1 MDLNL
6 ENKRL
11 MKYTIFLRISFTV
24 VLLGLVF
31 LSVKQCERI
40 NRLEYEIEVID
51 NNSAALADSL
61 QYYKDSNGL
70 LSAEKLAFQLSVQD
84 LKDSLWFE
92 RNKEPITVIKYKTKI
107 VEKIITEP
115 QLVYDTVTHSS
126 QILWAGEK
134 NYGQSSFAFNAVI
147 PYTIQDSTLRLGSS
161 SLDFI
166 QNLWCRASLVYDK
179 RQGNIRVN
187 LATDY
192 PGVTF
197 NETQGILVDD
207 SEYLNNLKYN
217 SRRTWGISIQL
228 GYGISKDGLS
238 PYLGFG
244 ISYMPRWLQF

>member
-1 MDLNL
+1 MNL

-11 MKYTIFLRISFTV
+11 TKYIAFLKISLIV
-24 VLLGLVF
+24 VLLGLIF

-40 NRLEYEIEVID
+40 NKLEHEIEVMD
-51 NNSAALADSL
+51 NNSAALVDSL
-61 QYYKDSNGL
+61 QYYRDSNGL
-70 LSAEKLAFQLSVQD
+70 LNAEKLALQVRVQD

-92 RNKEPITVIKYKTKI
+92 RNKEPVTVIKYKTKI

-115 QLVYDTVTHSS
+115 QLVYDTLTHSS

-134 NYGQSSFAFNAVI
+134 NYEQSSFAFSAII
-147 PYTIQDSTLRLGSS
+147 PYTIQDSTLKLGTS

-179 RQGNIRVN
+179 RQGNVRVN
-187 LATDY
+187 LATDC

-197 NETQGILVDD
+197 NETQGILVED
-207 SEYLNNLKYN
+207 SEYLNNLRYD
-217 SRRTWGISIQL
+217 SRRTWGIGLQL
-228 GYGISKDGLS
+228 GYGISKGGFS
-238 PYLGFG
+238 PYLGLG